1 MRKFIAICLGISLF
15 GLMTPPLASAQSGK
29 YTVQGSVVDA
39 TGLPVIG
46 ATVVEKGTA
55 NGVST
60 DFNGEYTL
68 SVSNRDAVVEVS
80 YIGFKTVELVATS
93 ELLKKL
99 TLEEDLMSL
108 DEVVVIGYGSVKK
121 NDMTGSVVAIK
132 AEDVNRGAVNSPDQL
147 LLGKVPGLLVTPATG
162 EPGTGANIRIRGAA
176 SLNASNDPLIV
187 IDGVPVTSEGGTG
200 MGNPL
205 ASVNPNDIESYTVL
219 KDASATAI
227 YGSRASN
234 GVIIITT
241 KKGKG
246 KLVQV
251 SYDSSYTVK
260 TNANRI
266 DVMSGEEYVG
276 FMNNY
281 ADNLRAAGND
291 GDADKIMGLL
301 GFNGQYYDT
310 DWQKLIYRTA
320 FSTDHNLSV
329 YGNNEAGNLP
339 YRVSLGANYDQGT
352 VKGGDNTRVTLGVNL
367 APKFFKDHLTVNVN
381 LKGIWNKSNWTN
393 NAVGNALKF
402 DPTKPANGIYSAD
415 GELVAPDNSNM
426 LWHGGY
432 INWMDTNATSA
443 SPNPLST
450 LNDNINYSKSLRSI
464 GNLQIDYKIHGLE
477 DLRLNLNL
485 GYDIAE
491 SNNYNYNRIG
501 SLASYRASEDNY
513 SIWTGYNAN
522 TLLDFYANYNKEFG
536 IHHLDIMAGYSWQH
550 NFYKDKSI
558 SYVNNNRSQLA
569 PSSEPYE
576 ARLWHPKEY
585 YLISF
590 FGRVNYSIDSRY
602 LFTLTIREDATS
614 RFSKDNR
621 WGFFPSA
628 AFAWNIAQEDFLSES
643 GVVSALK
650 LRLGWGRT
658 GQQDIGSNYYPH
670 IPLFS
675 SNNGA
680 HTQYMDGV
688 AGTLAPAAYNRNI
701 KWETTET
708 YNAGIDFG
716 FVNGRING
724 SLDYYFRKT
733 YDLLSEVDVPTGSN
747 FTNRMMSNIGTM
759 HNQGV
764 ELALNFVPVQTKDWN
779 WTISLNGTWQQTR
792 SADLHGNT
800 IQVGPKLSGTSG
812 FSSVHHEGYEP
823 FTFYSYQQVYDANG
837 NPIQNTFV
845 DRNGDGQ
852 INDDDRYITGKSSTP
867 DFFYGIGMQLTYK
880 NWDFGFNGHGTI
892 GNYAIN
898 SLAAD
903 NWNNTTNIETLSYN
917 YLTNISEY
925 QLRTGFT
932 EHSSEQQAYS
942 DMFIENASFFRLDD
956 INLGYTFRNMKNSGI
971 NLRIAASVQN
981 VFVITKFSG
990 LDPEVNSADGI
1001 YGTIIPRPRLYT
1013 LRLNINF

>member
-1 MRKFIAICLGISLF
+1 MRKFIAICLGISLV
-15 GLMTPPLASAQSGK
+15 GLITPPLASAQSGK
-29 YTVQGSVVDA
+29 YTVQGTVVDA

-46 ATVVEKGTA
+46 ATVVEKGTV

-60 DFNGEYTL
+60 DFNGEYALT
-68 SVSNRDAVVEVS
+68 VSNENAVVEVS
-80 YIGFKTVELVATS
+80 YIGYKTVELVATS
-93 ELLKKL
+93 ELLKNL

-147 LLGKVPGLLVTPATG
+147 LMGKVPGLLVTPADG
-162 EPGTGANIRIRGAA
+162 QPGTGASIRIRGAA
-176 SLNASNDPLIV
+176 SLNANNDPLIV
-187 IDGVPVTSEGGTG
+187 IDGVPVTGEGGAG

-205 ASVNPNDIESYTVL
+205 ASVNPNDIETYTVL

-246 KLVQV
+246 NKVQV
-251 SYDSSYTVK
+251 SYDSSYAVK

-266 DVMSGEEYVG
+266 NVLSAGEFVDY
-276 FMNNY
+276 MTNY
-281 ADNLRAAGND
+281 ADNLRLAGND
-291 GDADKIMGLL
+291 SDADKIMGLMGL
-301 GFNGQYYDT
+301 NGVNYDT
-310 DWQKLIYRTA
+310 DWQSLIYRTA

-329 YGNNEAGNLP
+329 YGTAAKEKMP
-339 YRVSLGANYDQGT
+339 YRVSIGANYDQGT
-352 VKGGDNTRVTLGVNL
+352 VKGGDNTRVTLGFNL
-367 APKFFKDHLTVNVN
+367 APKFLKDHLAMNVNV
-381 LKGIWNKSNWTN
+381 KGIWNRSNWTN
-393 NAVGNALKF
+393 DAVSPALSF
-402 DPTKPANGIYSAD
+402 DPTKPAKGIYGSD
-415 GELVAPDNSNM
+415 GQLVTPDNNNIM
-426 LWHGGY
+426 WFNGY
-432 INWMDTNATSA
+432 INWRDMTATDGN
-443 SPNPLST
+443 PNPLSR
-450 LNDNINYSKSLRSI
+450 LYDYINYGKTLRSI
-464 GNLQIDYKIHGLE
+464 GNFQLDYKIHGLE

-491 SNNYNYNRIG
+491 TNNYSYNQLG
-501 SLASYRASEDNY
+501 SLGSYKASEDTY
-513 SIWTGYNAN
+513 STWNGYNAN

-550 NFYKDKSI
+550 NYYRDRNLN
-558 SYVNNNRSQLA
+558 YLNEDRSQFA
-569 PSSEPYE
+569 STSSTEE
-576 ARLWHPKEY
+576 SRLFHPKEY

-590 FGRVNYSIDSRY
+590 FGRLNYSIDSRY
-602 LFTLTIREDATS
+602 LFTVTVREDATS
-614 RFSKDNR
+614 RFAKNNR

-643 GVVSALK
+643 NTLSALK

-675 SNNGA
+675 SSNQGNM
-680 HTQYMDGV
+680 QYMPGTS
-688 AGTLAPAAYNRNI
+688 GTLAPAAYNRNI

-724 SLDYYFRKT
+724 SVDYYFRKT
-733 YDLLSEVDVPTGSN
+733 FDLLSEVDVPTGSN

-764 ELALNFVPVQTKDWN
+764 EVALNFIPVQTTDWN

-792 SADLHGNT
+792 ISDLNGNT
-800 IQVGPKLSGTSG
+800 IHVGPGLSGVGGS
-812 FSSVHHEGYEP
+812 SSVHHEGFEP
-823 FTFYSYQQVYDANG
+823 FTFYSFQQVYDANG
-837 NPIQNTFV
+837 KPVQNTFV

-852 INDDDRYITGKSSTP
+852 ITEEDKYITGKSATP
-867 DFFYGIGMQLTYK
+867 DFFFGVGMSLSYK
-880 NWDFGFNGHGTI
+880 NWDFGFNGHGSL

-898 SLAAD
+898 SLASG
-903 NWNNTTNIETLSYN
+903 NNTTYLGSLAYN
-917 YLTNISEY
+917 YLPNINEY

-932 EHSSEQQAYS
+932 EHSSDYQAYS
-942 DMFIENASFFRLDD
+942 DMFIENASFFRMDD
-956 INLGYTFRNMKNSGI
+956 INLGYTFRNMKNSGV
-971 NLRIAASVQN
+971 NLRVAASVQN

-990 LDPEVNSADGI
+990 LDPEVNNANGV